1 MLADD
6 VKFGATIHVPHVP
19 VSVYWE
25 LQTWKWPITGI
36 MPEKINMYAQELK

>member
-1 MLADD
+1 MMADD
-6 VKFGATIHVPHVP
+6 VKFGTAIHVP

-25 LQTWKWPITGI
+25 LQTWKWPKTGI